1 MHSFLHTGDD
11 GAAKAPRAFL
21 ELAYP
26 IPRDTVSLDD
36 FARRRHHDLPHLSD
50 EDLAFDGYR
59 VLLRLCFE
67 RDPSALDWL
76 RERRRAVR
84 AEMARRGARDHAGGS
99 SAPRPDASWS
109 RERPTVAAA
118 HSGARGDRSVALP

>member
-1 MHSFLHTGDD
+1 MHRFLHADRDD
-11 GAAKAPRAFL
+11 KEAEVPRAFL

-26 IPRDTVSLDD
+26 IPRDAASLGD
-36 FARRRHHDLPHLSD
+36 FARRRHHDLPDLSD

-67 RDPSALDWL
+67 RDPPTLDWL

-84 AEMARRGARDHAGGS
+84 AEMARRGTRHHAAGGS
-99 SAPRPDASWS
+99 AARHDPSWD
-109 RERPTVAAA
+109 RERPTVAAVRA
-118 HSGARGDRSVALP
+118 GARGD